1 MVHIVTTSQRGRA
14 DPLGAPSRLVVQID
28 VIKTPSGADSWTQ
41 PLWRGAHHA
50 SIPGVLA
57 HVDFSK
63 DKHMVASLEALR

>member
-1 MVHIVTTSQRGRA
+1 MLSRPPKEDRLIRWELRA
-14 DPLGAPSRLVVQID
+14 DPTCRD
-28 VIKTPSGADSWTQ
+28 RWMEKNPSGADSWTQ

-63 DKHMVASLEALR
+63 DKHMVVSLEALH